1 MMNTVSISSSISFQN
16 INNMPENGRTF
27 ESILVRHCAP
37 TLTGIKPGSIFSIH
51 ATPCAGAPLNQS
63 QSSKSQS
70 SQSTAFI
77 ARETAH
83 QKVRQWNA
91 RLNSTGLS
99 LRLLLE
105 RQETGFLIVYLYRRN
120 QLKQTLFDCAC
131 QQFLIENG
139 YQIHQI
145 QTLPDDDLDILL
157 DDLLAQLARRLRT
170 RTQSDFP
177 HEIGLFLGY
186 PLQDVIGFIQNHG
199 QNFTCSGFW
208 KSYSDP
214 VEMQARFSCYRSCIQ
229 SCVRQFQQGIPIEK
243 LAVSA

>member
-1 MMNTVSISSSISFQN
+1 MIVMDVMTMNRANTVSISSSISFQN
-16 INNMPENGRTF
+16 ANNMPENGRTF

-51 ATPCAGAPLNQS
+51 TTPCVHTLPN
-63 QSSKSQS
+63 
-70 SQSTAFI
+70 QSTAFM

-91 RLNSTGLS
+91 RLNPTGLS

-120 QLKQTLFDCAC
+120 QLKQTLFDRAC
-131 QQFLIENG
+131 QRFLIENG
-139 YQIHQI
+139 YQIHRI
-145 QTLPDDDLDILL
+145 QTLSDDDLDVLL